1 MTEKEKVVL
10 NFLDRRIMK
19 GHLEDFSPQ
28 ENRIVLLDQSSQKRT
43 VALDEL
49 KAVFFVKTFEG
60 NKGRRESK
68 AFVGS
73 SSGKRVL
80 VRFKDSETLVG
91 YLEGD
96 VPWKKGFFL
105 ETKKGGFSLKPVD
118 AGSNNYKVFVVATSV
133 EEVTCF

>member
-1 MTEKEKVVL
+1 MEKEKVVL

-19 GHLEDFSPQ
+19 GHMEEFSPQ
-28 ENRIVLLDQSSQKRT
+28 DNRIVLLDHTSQKHT
-43 VALDEL
+43 ISLNEL

-60 NKGRRESK
+60 NKGHKESK
-68 AFVGS
+68 SFAGS

-105 ETKKGGFSLKPVD
+105 ETKKGGFYLKPVD
-118 AGSNNYKVFVVATSV
+118 SRSNNYKVFVVSTSV